1 LGLIFQILA
10 VWPPVWWLPSPLV
23 IFDEDVARDVARLVI
38 PLAGSVQESGDVFVP
53 CRLADAAGAVVEPVS
68 VFLAELQASGRAEAT
83 LRSYCKALLRWYRF
97 LWAVEVPWDQATRA
111 EARDFCR
118 WLQLADKPARP
129 HWRHPGDPPAPR
141 PQAGVVNPVT
151 GKAAPGLGY
160 AASTAAHCETVTRT
174 FYEFYLQAGSGP
186 MVNPFPLARHGRAH
200 AHHSPMDPFRNERAG
215 LYRPRLA
222 ARLPRQIPD
231 EMFTRVFA
239 GLRSDRDRALVAF
252 WVSGGARAAEL
263 LGATVGCADP
273 ARQVIRVIRKG
284 SRAVQDVPAC
294 PDAFIYLAL
303 YQHRLLGKVSFG
315 ADDPLWRTLRPPYR
329 PLTYD
334 AARMMFT
341 RAAATLGADYTIH
354 DLRHTAAYRMARDPE
369 MLLSDIQQVL
379 GHRHL
384 SSTQIYLNPLPEDV
398 IASAI
403 AYFRRRDRAAP
414 AAGPAVAAG
423 YNPASLNILFGTAGS

>member
-1 LGLIFQILA
+1 M
-10 VWPPVWWLPSPLV
+10 
-23 IFDEDVARDVARLVI
+23 I

-53 CRLADAAGAVVEPVS
+53 FRLVDAAGAVVGPVS

-97 LWAVEVPWDQATRA
+97 LWAAGVPWDQATRA

-141 PQAGVVNPVT
+141 RAGAVNPVT
-151 GKAAPGLGY
+151 GKAAPGPGY
-160 AASTAAHCETVTRT
+160 AASTAAHCETVIRT
-174 FYEFYLQAGSGP
+174 FYEFHLQAGSGP

-200 AHHSPMDPFRNERAG
+200 AHRSPVDPFRSERAG

-222 ARLPRQIPD
+222 ARVPRQIPE
-231 EMFTRVFA
+231 EMFTKVFA

-252 WVSGGARAAEL
+252 WVSGGTRAAEL

-294 PDAFIYLAL
+294 PDAFLYLAL
-303 YQHRLLGKVSFG
+303 YQHQLQGRVTFG
-315 ADDPLWRTLRPPYR
+315 ADDPLWRALRPPYR

-341 RAAATLGADYTIH
+341 RTAAVLGADYTIH
-354 DLRHTAAYRMARDPE
+354 DLRHTAAYRMARDPG
-369 MLLSDIQQVL
+369 MLLTDIQQIL

-403 AYFRRRDRAAP
+403 AYFQRRGRAAP

-423 YNPASLNILFGTAGS
+423 YNPESLNILFGTAGS